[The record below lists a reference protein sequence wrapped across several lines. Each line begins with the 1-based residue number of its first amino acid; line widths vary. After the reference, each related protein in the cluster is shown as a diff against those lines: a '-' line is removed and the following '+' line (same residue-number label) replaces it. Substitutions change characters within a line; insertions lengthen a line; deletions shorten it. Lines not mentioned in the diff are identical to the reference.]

1 MAGKPKKVVL
11 NSDGDRR
18 FSAEVYGLIETKLAP
33 KVGGNPGFGVKL
45 AAEHFAPRMPATV
58 TVAEMEDAIPQIAA
72 KFEAESK
79 KPAASNN
86 GGRLPLNDEAQKE
99 WDSGRWKGKLT
110 VHGLRQRFAAEIED
124 KVDLTVSM
132 LDAYTAEL
140 AAEEARVAEL
150 ANEHD
155 DPDSKPVACGSPVH
169 RGANEPPF
177 QPTIRFR
184 LTRNSAG
191 ELVRMKHPQ
200 GDTYIEVGNF
210 LVVPAGDEEKAVD
223 RAVPYCADCR
233 EAAWSFGRE
242 TETKVTFYTFAGAQ
256 RTLGKMK
263 ESAEGNAALAS
274 QLKSAGAKTFG
285 GAYGSRKTW
294 KTDRDW
300 RRGGK
305 R

>member
-45 AAEHFAPRMPATV
+45 AAEHFAPRMSATV

-72 KFEAESK
+72 KFAAESK
-79 KPAASNN
+79 KPAGND
-86 GGRLPLNDEAQKE
+86 GRLPYDDELQAE
-99 WDSGRWKGKLT
+99 WDAGVYKNQVT
-110 VHGLRQRFAAEIED
+110 VHGIRQRFAAEIKD
-124 KVDLTVSM
+124 GVDLTPSM
-132 LDAYTAEL
+132 MKAYAAEL
-140 AAEEARVAEL
+140 AEEKARVAEL
-150 ANEHD
+150 VSEHD

-169 RGANEPPF
+169 RGANEPF

-184 LTRNSAG
+184 LTRNSAK

-256 RTLGKMK
+256 RKLGKMK